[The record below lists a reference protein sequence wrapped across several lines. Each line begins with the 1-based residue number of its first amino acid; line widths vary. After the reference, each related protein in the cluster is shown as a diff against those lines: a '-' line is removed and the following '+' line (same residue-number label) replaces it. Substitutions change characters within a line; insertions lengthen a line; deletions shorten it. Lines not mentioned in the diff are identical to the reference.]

1 MIESAKVRI
10 LLSEL
15 EKSRSVLAR
24 MADFYDRY
32 LKQTQDA
39 RERTTEQV
47 IVLADILVNYYT
59 CLETIF
65 LRISHFFENELSPLK
80 WHQDLLGKM
89 TLSIEGIREPVISDE
104 TASLL
109 SELLKFRHF
118 KRYYFEFEYDWDRI
132 DFLRKKFG
140 RLRPPLESDLDHFTQ
155 FLRRLAEEPEES
167 PSS

>member
-1 MIESAKVRI
+1 MNDSARVWT

-15 EKSRSVLAR
+15 EKSRSVLTR
-24 MADFYDRY
+24 IVDFYDRY
-32 LKQTQDA
+32 MDQTQDA
-39 RERTTEQV
+39 REQTTEQA

-65 LRISHFFENELSPLK
+65 LRISQLFENELSPEK

-89 TLSIEGIREPVISDE
+89 SLRIEGIRDPVISDH
-104 TASLL
+104 TAALL
-109 SELLKFRHF
+109 SELLRFRHF

-140 RLRPPLESDLDHFTQ
+140 QLRPAVESDLDRFTQ
-155 FLRRLAEEPEES
+155 FLRRLADQPGS
-167 PSS
+167 G